1 MQALALNG
9 PVTEKDFDEVG
20 YLAANPDVK
29 AAVARGEW
37 ASGRAHFDVFG
48 KTEGRQQRRS
58 GEIEPLRR
66 RKLQRIQSILR
77 TDMERVGSGG
87 KPNFLTSQLR
97 EEAHLADTE
106 NVSSNAYDSRIIDLI
121 HKHDSGMLLDCGA
134 GRRDIYYDNVVNYE
148 IVDYDTTDVI
158 GVGEHLPF
166 VDDCF
171 DAVISVAVLEHVRD
185 PFSCAN
191 ELIRVLKPGG
201 DLFCCI
207 PFLQPLHGYPH
218 HYFNASPQGHRSLF
232 EDRLEVNDVFVV
244 PATHPVASLSWILS
258 SWSAGLSDEIRD
270 EFLDMKVSELIRPT
284 AELLPLPFAA
294 ALPKD
299 KQLELAS
306 ATVLTARK
314 PRRPSSGGGKS
325 LSGRSAR

>member
-1 MQALALNG
+1 
-9 PVTEKDFDEVG
+9 
-20 YLAANPDVK
+20 
-29 AAVARGEW
+29 
-37 ASGRAHFDVFG
+37 
-48 KTEGRQQRRS
+48 
-58 GEIEPLRR
+58 
-66 RKLQRIQSILR
+66 
-77 TDMERVGSGG
+77 
-87 KPNFLTSQLR
+87 
-97 EEAHLADTE
+97 
-106 NVSSNAYDSRIIDLI
+106 
-121 HKHDSGMLLDCGA
+121 
-134 GRRDIYYDNVVNYE
+134 
-148 IVDYDTTDVI
+148 VI

-244 PATHPVASLSWILS
+244 PATHPVASLTWILS